1 MISIREV
8 IWMNR
13 MELLAMILEY
23 IEQNISTEIGTLQIA
38 NACYCSKSTLEKL
51 FKNMNNTSVQ
61 VYIRHRRMTL
71 AAKNLIMFPEK
82 SILDIAV
89 SYGYGSHEA
98 FTRAFAEVWHCTP
111 SEYRKK
117 HRYFELYP
125 RLLCPRK
132 IGDDYMDNRK
142 QVDISEL
149 YDLLQERKDCY
160 FICCDIKELIPI
172 NNISH
177 KAGDIAIIESL
188 KRMDSVCGEE
198 DFVFRIG
205 GDEFALITNSKELSY
220 ANTLI
225 DKISEKNG
233 ASFIYENREIPLT
246 LYCGY
251 GKLEGIKK
259 YSELFTHLHNIIR
272 ESK

>member
-1 MISIREV
+1 
-8 IWMNR
+8 MNR

-117 HRYFELYP
+117 HRYFELYL
-125 RLLCPRK
+125 RLLCPR
-132 IGDDYMDNRK
+132 
-142 QVDISEL
+142 
-149 YDLLQERKDCY
+149 
-160 FICCDIKELIPI
+160 
-172 NNISH
+172 

-225 DKISEKNG
+225 DKISERNG
-233 ASFIYENREIPLT
+233 VSFIYENREIPLT

-251 GKLEGIKK
+251 EKLDI
-259 YSELFTHLHNIIR
+259 S
-272 ESK
+272 